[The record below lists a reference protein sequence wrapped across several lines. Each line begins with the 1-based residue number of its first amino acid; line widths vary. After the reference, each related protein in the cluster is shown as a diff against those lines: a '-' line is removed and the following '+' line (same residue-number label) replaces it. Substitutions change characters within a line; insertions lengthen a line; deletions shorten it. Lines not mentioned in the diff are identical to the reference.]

1 MVLSQID
8 GSHLVLIYE
17 AILHILLLAI
27 HSEFY
32 KLVGEGEGR
41 GEKKSKIRCKKR

>member
-1 MVLSQID
+1 MVLSQTD

-17 AILHILLLAI
+17 ATLHVPLLAI

-41 GEKKSKIRCKKR
+41 GGKKQEKNKM

>member
-1 MVLSQID
+1 MVLSQTD

-32 KLVGEGEGR
+32 KLVGEGGGR
-41 GEKKSKIRCKKR
+41 GGKNQEQNKM